1 MIDWED
7 LRRVFQPDEHNQ
19 SVQISALAKKIVGE
33 EHGQQLDAGNVFG
46 LVVNRDRGLR
56 SLFATRTIEQCCD
69 QPLFFPI
76 LYVES
81 LTPMNLKLANLQID
95 HCSECNNPVLSG
107 DVVDY
112 KSRVNLCLRN
122 DDGFNHSE
130 ICDKLLDHFFLQGF
144 YVHIRFSSGS
154 GHWLYC
160 RKERDQIYLH
170 DNEKIKEFSSTEE
183 VLRNVQK
190 SNPGCTVSVPIL
202 NYKKIN
208 QQQASGSSVIGR
220 KRNSD
225 TVRFFY
231 SAAI

>member
-1 MIDWED
+1 M
-7 LRRVFQPDEHNQ
+7 
-19 SVQISALAKKIVGE
+19 QISGLAQKIVGE
-33 EHGQQLDAGNVFG
+33 EHGQQMDAGNVFG

-56 SLFATRTIEQCCD
+56 SLFATRTIEQCCG

-81 LTPMNLKLANLQID
+81 ITPMNLKLADLQID

-130 ICDKLLDHFFLQGF
+130 ICDILLDQYQLQGYF
-144 YVHIRFSSGS
+144 VHIRFTSGS

-160 RKERDQIYLH
+160 RNTIRSDTIILH
-170 DNEKIKEFSSTEE
+170 DNQNLNEFSSTGDMLET
-183 VLRNVQK
+183 VQK
-190 SNPGCTVSVPIL
+190 SYPGCTVSVPII

-208 QQQASGSSVIGR
+208 QQQASGSSVISR